1 MTFMSGILISF
12 EGGEASGKST
22 QVARLVR
29 RLEATGQPV
38 TVVHDPG
45 TTEAGKAIRQLLLH
59 ARESKS
65 LNDMTELLLFG
76 ASRSQLISE
85 IIRPALAQG
94 RVVVSDRFAD
104 STAVYQ
110 GHARGLSAQFIG
122 ELERFLLGEIRPK
135 LTFVLDLDLPTMR
148 KRQLRR
154 VRPVNQPD
162 RLEQL
167 PDEFHQRVREGY
179 LELARREPDRIRLV
193 DASLPENEIEE
204 IIWKECNAILSC

>member
-1 MTFMSGILISF
+1 MSGILITF

-45 TTEAGKAIRQLLLH
+45 TTEVGKAIRQLLLH
-59 ARESKS
+59 GRESNS

-94 RVVVSDRFAD
+94 RIVVSDRFAD
-104 STAVYQ
+104 STVVYQ
-110 GHARGLSAQFIG
+110 GHARGLSTRFIG
-122 ELERFLLGEIRPK
+122 ELQSFLLADIRPK

-179 LELARREPDRIRLV
+179 LELARREADRIRLL
-193 DASLPENEIEE
+193 DGSLPEKEIEE